1 MARDGQL
8 RRGGPRRIG
17 TALGIMR
24 ICSPRHLLGP
34 FLLCLCWPRGAEGA
48 EAAARMEISSR
59 GAALPARPRR
69 AKVMRREHHAS
80 LSADSAAVGVGQ
92 QERENTNRKV
102 QDGTGPMNDGED
114 PPSSEQDDAPAPVKA
129 PVQFVHVSGPANRVC
144 KGKSLWT
151 GKAADEDDCEQKCA
165 DLEACR
171 FISLSSNNLCRLTAT
186 CDSTWHQ
193 DGKKVWIFSRSRPAL
208 VEATPSPT
216 EAQTNAVNTTE
227 DNASN
232 TTEASQVNTTDNS
245 TNATEVVKVNATE
258 NTTNATEVVK
268 VNATENTTNATEV
281 VKINMVNASNTSKEV
296 LAFEQQC
303 QDQADPGIE
312 FVNGTTATCPM
323 LRHYCHHPQ
332 FGELVR
338 DNCPKACGFCAVELE
353 ENSTDNKSNSSICK
367 DDEPSDLPRFEEAGH
382 ALSCTMLRHYCEL
395 DMSVKM
401 KCKRTCG
408 WCDNPGVLV
417 RPDTELTKANK
428 TDVPPEGWDTAYNAC
443 SRRRLLGFCHT
454 RRRRVA

>member
-245 TNATEVVKVNATE
+245 TNATEVVK
-258 NTTNATEVVK
+258 
-268 VNATENTTNATEV
+268 
-281 VKINMVNASNTSKEV
+281 INMVNASNTSKEV